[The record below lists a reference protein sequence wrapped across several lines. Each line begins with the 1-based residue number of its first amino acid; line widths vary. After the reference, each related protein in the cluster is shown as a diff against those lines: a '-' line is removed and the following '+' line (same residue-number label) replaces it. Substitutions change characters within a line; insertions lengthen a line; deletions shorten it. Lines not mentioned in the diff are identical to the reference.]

1 MKLFFNK
8 MNRIKIIVL
17 VQLFLFM
24 PFIKAKPN
32 TNFNEDSA
40 HFLANLYL
48 DSWAVIIGINDYEH
62 MPNLNYAVNDAV
74 DIKEMLISKYNFKE
88 DHIKIILNEEAT
100 KNNIIEG
107 FHQLLQKSK
116 DKDRVVI
123 FYAGHGETYTLPNGG
138 EMGYLI
144 PVDGDPEKLYLT
156 SIPMSELYEIAQMSY
171 AKHILYLVDACYG
184 GLALASTRGL
194 AKSTPNFLR
203 KITSEKGRQII
214 TAGGKD
220 EQVIER
226 SEWGHSAFTKNL
238 LIGLGKNSADIDD
251 DGVITA
257 NELGRFMSERVYNET
272 DGYHTPQ
279 TGRIGTE
286 MGEFIFFNSSEL
298 ADETSFLEYQKKS
311 LERKN
316 TYMTAKKL
324 SWAYPGLG
332 HMKMDQKR
340 RGITLLTLETLS
352 LAMAFVSKNNMNTS
366 YDQYISS
373 YQAYSDAVLP
383 GELANTK
390 EQYLSDYEAYQST
403 EIQFYSAVISS
414 LAVWVYNIYDVK
426 KQRYNYTD
434 NKQYSIFDISFK
446 PDNQIIFHINF

>member
-116 DKDRVVI
+116 DKDRVVV

-257 NELGRFMSERVYNET
+257 
-272 DGYHTPQ
+272 
-279 TGRIGTE
+279 
-286 MGEFIFFNSSEL
+286 
-298 ADETSFLEYQKKS
+298 
-311 LERKN
+311 
-316 TYMTAKKL
+316 
-324 SWAYPGLG
+324 
-332 HMKMDQKR
+332 
-340 RGITLLTLETLS
+340 
-352 LAMAFVSKNNMNTS
+352 MN
-366 YDQYISS
+366 
-373 YQAYSDAVLP
+373 
-383 GELANTK
+383 
-390 EQYLSDYEAYQST
+390 
-403 EIQFYSAVISS
+403 
-414 LAVWVYNIYDVK
+414 
-426 KQRYNYTD
+426 
-434 NKQYSIFDISFK
+434 
-446 PDNQIIFHINF
+446 